1 MPPATATAPAAPVAP
16 AIRKGKRNEPD
27 RILLVGVE
35 GVGKSSFAAGA
46 PDNFFLDS
54 DHGLSNL
61 DVQSTEVK
69 RETTWPEYLELLR
82 WFETADHAYKTLTI
96 DTFDS
101 VEPIIHAE
109 VCKRNG
115 WANMEALDYAKC
127 YVPAVEETRRLLG
140 ILERIQNTRGTEIII
155 LAHAQIKTFQNPSGA
170 DYSRYELKA
179 EKRASALLKEW
190 SKTVLFATFDEMVLK
205 GKKEAALGDKG
216 KVVITGKRIAYTERR
231 SGWDAK
237 NRWNLPTTIALDYQ
251 TYAAERA
258 RGRPAPVAD
267 LYSEAVELL
276 KRVPEEVR
284 SVAGPHIEANKT
296 DASVLAQA
304 VNRLRVLAD
313 QKGE

>member
-1 MPPATATAPAAPVAP
+1 MPPTTAVQPPAAPTP
-16 AIRKGKRNEPD
+16 PTIRKGKRNEPD

-46 PDNFFLDS
+46 KDNFFIDS

-61 DVQSTEVK
+61 DVESVEAPK
-69 RETTWPEYLELLR
+69 EWPAYLELLR
-82 WFETADHAYKTLTI
+82 WFETADHSYKTLTM

-127 YVPAVEETRRLLG
+127 YVPAVEEVRRLLSV
-140 ILERIQNTRGTEIII
+140 LERIQNTRGTEIII
-155 LAHAQIKTFQNPSGA
+155 LAHAQIKTFQNPAGA
-170 DYSRYELKA
+170 DYMRYELKA

-190 SKTVLFATFDEMVLK
+190 SKTVLFATFEEMVLK

-216 KVVITGKRIAYTERR
+216 KAVITGKRIAYTERR
-231 SGWDAK
+231 AGWDAK
-237 NRWNLPTTIALDYQ
+237 NRWNLPTTLSLDYQ

-258 RGRPAPVAD
+258 KGRPAPASD
-267 LYSEAVELL
+267 LYAEAITLL
-276 KRVPEEVR
+276 TKVPEEAR
-284 SVAGPHIEANKT
+284 TAAAPYIEANKT
-296 DASVLAQA
+296 DASALAQA

-313 QKGE
+313 QKGD